1 MHFQV
6 DSRLLNDG
14 LVICDLDLSRVILKN
29 DKENPWFLLVPKKNN
44 ASEIIDLSSEE
55 QALLMEEVALV
66 SEFLKEYYRPF
77 KINIGSLGNIVRQL
91 HIHIIARYE
100 GDRSWP
106 NSIWGST
113 VTQFFDEAELANI
126 KSNFLEFID

>member
-91 HIHIIARYE
+91 HIHIIARFE